1 MLQVEFIWNGKEGEG
16 VLPIRKTDLSSG
28 LDLKAYLEK
37 RVVIKPGA
45 RALID
50 TGWAIKIPEG
60 YEAQVRSR
68 SGMAYKYGLLVL
80 NSPGTIDRDYQG
92 NIKVILQ
99 NASQEEFIV
108 LNGMAI
114 AQLVLAP
121 VAIVQPVDVRTGTLF
136 DVDAAP
142 KQRGTGG
149 FGSTGDY

>member
-28 LDLKAYLEK
+28 LDLKAYIDK

-68 SGMAYKYGLLVL
+68 SGMAYKYGLFVL

-136 DVDAAP
+136 DVDTAP
-142 KQRGTGG
+142 KQRGAGG

>member
-1 MLQVEFIWNGKEGEG
+1 MLQVEFLWNGKDGEG
-16 VLPIRKTDLSSG
+16 ILPVRKTELSSG
-28 LDLKAYLEK
+28 LDLKAYIDK

-68 SGMAYKYGLLVL
+68 SGMAYKYGLMVL

-99 NASQEEFIV
+99 NLSQEEFIV

-114 AQLVLAP
+114 AQLVIAP
-121 VAIVQPVDVRTGTLF
+121 VAIVEPIDVRTGTLF
-136 DVDAAP
+136 DVDTATT
-142 KQRGTGG
+142 RGTGG

>member
-1 MLQVEFIWNGKEGEG
+1 MLQVEFLWNGKDGEG
-16 VLPIRKTDLSSG
+16 VLPVRKTELSSG
-28 LDLKAYLEK
+28 LDLKAYIDK

-50 TGWAIKIPEG
+50 TGWAVKIPEG

-68 SGMAYKYGLLVL
+68 SGMAYKYGLMVL

-99 NASQEEFIV
+99 NLSQEEFIV

-114 AQLVLAP
+114 AQLVVAP
-121 VAIVQPVDVRTGTLF
+121 VVIVEPIDVRTGKLF
-136 DVDAAP
+136 DVNEAAA
-142 KQRGTGG
+142 KRGVGG